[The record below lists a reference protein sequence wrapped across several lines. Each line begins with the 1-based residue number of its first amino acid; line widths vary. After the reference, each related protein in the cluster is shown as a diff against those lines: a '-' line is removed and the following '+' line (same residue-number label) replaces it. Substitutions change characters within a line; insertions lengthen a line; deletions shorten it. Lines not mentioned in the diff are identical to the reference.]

1 MAQTDLLREWL
12 TDTYG
17 VESSLMDIMETQ
29 LADLTGQHEME
40 DKVQQYLRLLHQH
53 ANLVQDRIMALKG
66 ETSSLNKGGLPTFIN
81 SMKDLW
87 QSPTSSTLVKHSI
100 VDFAAV
106 HYEIAQFDVVRAAAR
121 GIGDEETARVCQEIL
136 SEKREMARWLDEH
149 TPRLVHQITETLG
162 GQHGASENNSDKVD
176 GAGTLHK
183 RYLYAVADDE
193 RTARNVEQALQDQ
206 GVTVERLQGAAAAR
220 SLREEAQGPHSI
232 VGKIARGLKGLAGET
247 QQAEHYATQVENGR
261 IVLSAPCADRATADK
276 LIAAAKEQGGYNF
289 AYLTGG
295 SIESVE

>member
-1 MAQTDLLREWL
+1 MLQTNLLREWL
-12 TDTYG
+12 ADAYG
-17 VESSLMDIMETQ
+17 MESSLMDIMETQ
-29 LADLTGQHEME
+29 LSDVSGQHDME
-40 DKVQQYLRLLHQH
+40 DKLQQYLRRLHRH
-53 ANLVQDRIMALKG
+53 ANMVQDRIMALKG

-87 QSPTSSTLVKHSI
+87 QSPTSSTLIKHSI

-106 HYEIAQFDVVRAAAR
+106 HYEIAQFDAVHAAAR
-121 GIGDEETARVCQEIL
+121 GFGDEETAHVCQEIL

-149 TPRLVHQITETLG
+149 MPQLVHQITATLD
-162 GQHGASENNSDKVD
+162 GQHGASEHNSDKVD

-193 RTARNVEQALQDQ
+193 RVAKDVEKALQDQ
-206 GVTVERLQGAAAAR
+206 GATVERLQGAEAAQ
-220 SLREEAQGPHSI
+220 SLREEAQGPRSV
-232 VGKIARGLKGLAGET
+232 VGKIARGLKGFAGET
-247 QQAEHYATQVENGR
+247 HQAEHYATQVENGR

-276 LIAAAKEQGGYNF
+276 LIAAAKEHGGYDF

-295 SIESVE
+295 SIESVG